1 MFDSELSILAIYG
14 LIVALA
20 IVAQTTGVLGQLGI
34 GYILS
39 SRDESRTASGMAARM
54 ERAQNNSVVA
64 LTLFAPAIL
73 ILALKDAFTETTLLA
88 AQIFL
93 IARIIYLPA
102 YAFGITGLRTLAWLT
117 GFLAILTLYFL
128 AL

>member
-14 LIVALA
+14 LFVAFTILLQ
-20 IVAQTTGVLGQLGI
+20 VTGVLNQLGM
-34 GYILS
+34 GYLLS
-39 SRDESRTASGMAARM
+39 SRDENRTVSGITARL
-54 ERAQNNSVVA
+54 ERAQTNSITA
-64 LTLFAPAIL
+64 LALFAPPVL
-73 ILALKDAFTETTLLA
+73 ILAINDAFTATSLQA

-102 YAFGITGLRTLAWLT
+102 YGFRITGLRTLAWLG
-117 GFLAILTLYFL
+117 GFAATLTLYFL